1 MGDNSD
7 DCPITITN
15 NDVQINELLCFVAC
29 KSRIMPNPQIS
40 KLCCDFYSNS
50 AIQEAKDML
59 LSSISLPEFD
69 KRKTGRKTRIAETNM
84 QDIITIFYEM
94 KPREMPVFVAKNV
107 NNLPPLSMNNF
118 DMAHIIEEMSNIKCK
133 MSILQEAQ
141 EKSLAVHAALCNDVP
156 ERAHSDEAP
165 PTSSDGAMPEV
176 VQLQHEVIDDTP
188 KSPAVV
194 FNITGNS
201 TEHGMDGN
209 DEDLV
214 NLARIQDGIPPV
226 AHHRPP
232 ATPTRSHLSD
242 VPPLS
247 LNDSIMSN
255 TSYASLV
262 RNGQLNTQS
271 GHDGRYIRPTHNQ
284 WIRRKQNT
292 VTRNG
297 NNRRDDD
304 VITGSGNNFDI
315 CASDHQRRRF
325 DPKYMY
331 KECIGVFV
339 SRLQR
344 NTRAV
349 DVERHVSRVCGLRL
363 KCEPV
368 PTKFDTYNSYRIRA
382 SARDRGTLLN
392 SNKWPRNVI
401 VKEYYKVIYCFSV
414 Y

>member
-1 MGDNSD
+1 MVDNSD

-15 NDVQINELLCFVAC
+15 NDFQINELLCFVAC

-59 LSSISLPEFD
+59 LSSTSLPEFD
-69 KRKTGRKTRIAETNM
+69 KRKTRRKTRIAETNM

-156 ERAHSDEAP
+156 ERAHFDEAP

-176 VQLQHEVIDDTP
+176 FQLQQEVIDDTP
-188 KSPAVV
+188 KSPVVV

-226 AHHRPP
+226 VHHRPP
-232 ATPTRSHLSD
+232 STPTRSHLSD

-247 LNDSIMSN
+247 PNDSIMSN

-271 GHDGRYIRPTHNQ
+271 GHDRRNIRPTHNQ
-284 WIRRKQNT
+284 RNRRKQNT

-325 DPKYMY
+325 DPKY

-368 PTKFDTYNSYRIRA
+368 PTKFETYNSYRIRA
-382 SARDRGTLLN
+382 SARDRDTLLN

-401 VKEYYKVIYCFSV
+401 VKEYYKVIY
-414 Y
+414 

>member
-1 MGDNSD
+1 
-7 DCPITITN
+7 
-15 NDVQINELLCFVAC
+15 
-29 KSRIMPNPQIS
+29 
-40 KLCCDFYSNS
+40 
-50 AIQEAKDML
+50 ML
-59 LSSISLPEFD
+59 
-69 KRKTGRKTRIAETNM
+69 R
-84 QDIITIFYEM
+84 
-94 KPREMPVFVAKNV
+94 
-107 NNLPPLSMNNF
+107 NF
-118 DMAHIIEEMSNIKCK
+118 DTKCRNVYTG
-133 MSILQEAQ
+133 IYWY
-141 EKSLAVHAALCNDVP
+141 
-156 ERAHSDEAP
+156 
-165 PTSSDGAMPEV
+165 T
-176 VQLQHEVIDDTP
+176 
-188 KSPAVV
+188 
-194 FNITGNS
+194 ITGNS

-226 AHHRPP
+226 VHHRPP
-232 ATPTRSHLSD
+232 STPTRSHLSD

-247 LNDSIMSN
+247 PNDSIMSN

-271 GHDGRYIRPTHNQ
+271 VNDRRNIRPTHNQ
-284 WIRRKQNT
+284 RNRRKQNT

-304 VITGSGNNFDI
+304 VITGSGYNFDI

-325 DPKYMY
+325 DAKY

-368 PTKFDTYNSYRIRA
+368 PTKFDSYNSYRIRA
-382 SARDRGTLLN
+382 SARDRDTLLN

-401 VKEYYKVIYCFSV
+401 VKEYYKVIY
-414 Y
+414 